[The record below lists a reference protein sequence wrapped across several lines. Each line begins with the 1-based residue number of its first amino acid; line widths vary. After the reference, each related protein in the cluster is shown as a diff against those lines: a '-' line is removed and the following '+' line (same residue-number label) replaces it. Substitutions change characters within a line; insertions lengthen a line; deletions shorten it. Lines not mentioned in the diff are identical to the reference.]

1 MAVVALHL
9 YDEASHASRK
19 LVERKMSRIPTINEH
34 ILAGTHRQDAE
45 NRGWYTVKIVV
56 HYAVES
62 EEGIDADVYAVKID
76 HIKELRQHGL
86 VPKPPRNWK
95 SKAE

>member
-9 YDEASHASRK
+9 YDEASHTSRK

-34 ILAGTHRQDAE
+34 ILSGVHRQDTE
-45 NRGWYTVKIVV
+45 NRAWYIVKIVV

-62 EEGIDADVYAVKID
+62 DEGIDADIYAVKVD
-76 HIKELRQHGL
+76 HIKELRQYGL

-95 SKAE
+95 SKTE